1 MYMTIEAKKFISA
14 TVKFVDGLDGLEKS
28 EFIEDVFEDFEW
40 ICTTNHPLSE
50 KRKYRELF
58 TALVKNFGH

>member
-14 TVKFVDGLDGLEKS
+14 TVKFVDRLDGLEKS
-28 EFIEDVFEDFEW
+28 EFIEDVFEDYEW
-40 ICTTNHPLSE
+40 ICTTNYSLSE